1 VELTAATGRNDVT
14 ENYVDGLS
22 LEEKASLTSGSDFW
36 HSQSVPG
43 IESILLT
50 DGPHGV
56 RKQPEGGDAL
66 GLGHSIPATCF
77 PPAVG
82 LGSSWNLDLI
92 RQVGEAL
99 GDEAK
104 AEQVSVLLGPGINIK
119 RSPLCGRNFEYV
131 SEDPFLS
138 GRVAAALITGIQSR
152 GVGTSLKH
160 FAANNQEHDRM
171 RVSADVDER
180 TLREIYLAGFEYA
193 VKTAA
198 PTTVM

>member
-1 VELTAATGRNDVT
+1 MT